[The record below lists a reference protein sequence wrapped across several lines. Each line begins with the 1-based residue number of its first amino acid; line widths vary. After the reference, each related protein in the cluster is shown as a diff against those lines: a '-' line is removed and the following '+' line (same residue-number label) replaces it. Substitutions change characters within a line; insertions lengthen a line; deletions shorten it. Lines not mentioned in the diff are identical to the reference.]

1 MIVSI
6 ILGHPDPNSFNHA
19 IAATAAKTLAELG
32 CEVRLHDLCAE
43 GFDPVLPAAEIA
55 RGAVLPP
62 LVDQH
67 CREIREADGLVLVHP
82 NWWGMPPAVMKGWI
96 DRVLRPGVAYE
107 FLPGDGGEGVPVG
120 LLKPITAVV
129 LNTSNTPQER
139 ERAVFGDPLER
150 TWRDCVL
157 DFCGVRKVVRRMFGV
172 VCTSR
177 PEDRA
182 AWLEQVAQT
191 VRAEFAPRAASAETA
206 KETPA

>member
-19 IAATAAKTLAELG
+19 IAATAAKTLEELG

-62 LVDQH
+62 LVDLH

-82 NWWGMPPAVMKGWI
+82 NWWGMPPAVLKGWI

-129 LNTSNTPQER
+129 FNTSNTPQER

>member
-1 MIVSI
+1 MISL
-6 ILGHPDPNSFNHA
+6 ILCHPTPGSFNHA
-19 IAATAAKTLAELG
+19 IADQAKSTLEAMG
-32 CEVRLHDLCAE
+32 HEVAFHDLYAE
-43 GFDPVLPAAEIA
+43 RFAPVLPGIEVARDGFVPDFVARHCNEIA
-55 RGAVLPP
+55 
-62 LVDQH
+62 
-67 CREIREADGLVLVHP
+67 EASGIVVVHP

-120 LLKPITAVV
+120 LLKPITALVF
-129 LNTSNTPQER
+129 NTSNTPQER

-182 AWLEQVAQT
+182 AWLEQVVQT

>member
-6 ILGHPDPNSFNHA
+6 ILGHPDPKSFNHA
-19 IAATAAKTLAELG
+19 IAAAARQTLLNLG

-43 GFDPVLPAAEIA
+43 GFDPLLPAAEIA

-62 LVDQH
+62 LVERH

-107 FLPGDGGEGVPVG
+107 FSPGDGGEGVPVG
-120 LLKPITAVV
+120 LLKPMTALVF
-129 LNTSNTPQER
+129 NTSNTPMER

-157 DFCGVRKVVRRMFGV
+157 NFCGVRKVQRRMFGV
-172 VCTSR
+172 VCTSS
-177 PEDRA
+177 PEERA
-182 AWLEQVAQT
+182 DWLAEVDAA
-191 VRAEFAPRAASAETA
+191 VRLEFAPHTA
-206 KETPA
+206 DA

>member
-1 MIVSI
+1 MRISV
-6 ILGHPDPNSFNHA
+6 ILGHPDPTSFNHA
-19 IAATAAKTLAELG
+19 LAHAVADALADMG
-32 CEVRLHDLCAE
+32 AEVRLHDLCAE

-55 RGAVLPP
+55 RGAALPP
-62 LVDQH
+62 LVDRH

-129 LNTSNTPQER
+129 FNTSNTPQER

-182 AWLEQVAQT
+182 DWLEEAART
-191 VRAEFAPRAASAETA
+191 IRAEFGQSAASAEF
-206 KETPA
+206 KQETIK